1 MAYSGD
7 SMGSAATHKIKW
19 GLVACAAF
27 LLMITLRLPFL
38 QQPLIGEEGIFAMIV
53 SGYQSPMIKSGND
66 LPSQIDQHCLLV
78 LGHIDQT
85 GDALARPGRNIL
97 PYCFLGLVIKPLI
110 APLNLATLDFDA
122 KSGLMRS
129 VFLAL
134 SSVGFLSLCL
144 LSYLV
149 SLRLSGYKAFLP
161 FLVLL
166 YFTTTHLAIGSSIQ
180 PQLDGAFG
188 FLLLS
193 NAALLV
199 YLGSRPSTPNWP
211 KLPLNFLAGFLVALC
226 KNEWPLT
233 LLVSVLLVYC
243 LMFAYRIILS
253 YRGIAADA
261 NRNST
266 NLLIGIGLI
275 LGCLAGMGFCY
286 LFSPNDYLAGFGL
299 MKNIHGSRESHL
311 KIFFQTLRFNYQILT
326 PSIVMLILGLWC
338 IRKNWKSLL
347 NQEIGL
353 LTLYVLSF
361 GILAGFMQS
370 GWGGDGF
377 PRYYLPPL
385 LLSGIF
391 LITQIPSAL
400 PQSSKPIVTKSLTLI
415 FGLAVLF
422 NYGSLFIKFEKG
434 ESLTV
439 PSNYVEVKKALIGAA
454 AINKKDPYGVMVHQ
468 VGLGFY
474 FPGTNFIALDIGREE
489 ALKWPLPSPKYY
501 LVM

>member
-1 MAYSGD
+1 MAYSKD
-7 SMGSAATHKIKW
+7 SMGLSATHQIKW

-27 LLMITLRLPFL
+27 LLMIALRVPFL

-53 SGYQSPMIKSGND
+53 SGYQSPVIKSADD
-66 LPSQIDQHCLLV
+66 LPSQIDQHCLIL
-78 LGHIDQT
+78 LGHIDQA
-85 GDALARPGRNIL
+85 GDALARPGRNIV
-97 PYCFLGLVIKPLI
+97 PYCFLGFVMKPLI
-110 APLNLATLDFDA
+110 APLNLAGLDFDA
-122 KSGLMRS
+122 KSGLIRA
-129 VFLAL
+129 VFLGL
-134 SSVGFLSLCL
+134 SSVGFLSLCF

-149 SLRLSGYKAFLP
+149 SLRLSGYKALLP
-161 FLVLL
+161 FLVLF

-199 YLGSRPSTPNWP
+199 YLGSRPSTPNWSN
-211 KLPLNFLAGFLVALC
+211 LPLNFLAGFLVALC

-233 LLVSVLLVYC
+233 LLVSVVLVYC
-243 LMFAYRIILS
+243 VMFTYRAIVS
-253 YRGIAADA
+253 YRGISADA
-261 NRNST
+261 NQNST
-266 NLLIGIGLI
+266 NLLVGIGLI

-326 PSIVMLILGLWC
+326 PSLVMLALGLWC
-338 IRKNWKSLL
+338 IWKNWKSLL

-400 PQSSKPIVTKSLTLI
+400 PQSSKPIVMKSFTLI
-415 FGLAVLF
+415 FGLAILF
-422 NYGSLFIKFEKG
+422 NYGSLFIKFERG

-439 PSNYVEVKKALIGAA
+439 PSNYVEVKKSLIGAA

-489 ALKWPLPSPKYY
+489 VLKWPLPSPKYY

>member
-1 MAYSGD
+1 
-7 SMGSAATHKIKW
+7 MGLASVHKIKW

-27 LLMITLRLPFL
+27 LLMIALRVPFL
-38 QQPLIGEEGIFAMIV
+38 HQPLIGEEGMFAMIV
-53 SGYQSPMIKSGND
+53 SGYQSPAIKATDD
-66 LPSQIDQHCLLV
+66 LSSRIDQNCLLV
-78 LGHIDQT
+78 FGHIDET
-85 GDALARPGRNIL
+85 GDTLGRPGRNIA
-97 PYCFLGLVIKPLI
+97 PYCFLGLVVKPFI
-110 APLNLATLDFDA
+110 APLNVASRDFDV
-122 KSGLMRS
+122 KSGLIRS

-134 SSVGFLSLCL
+134 SSVGFLSLCF

-149 SLRLSGYKAFLP
+149 SLRLSGYKVLLP

-193 NAALLV
+193 NATLLI
-199 YLGSRPSTPNWP
+199 YLGSRPSTPYWS

-233 LLVSVLLVYC
+233 LLVSVVLVYC
-243 LMFAYRIILS
+243 IMFAYRAILS
-253 YRGIAADA
+253 YRGISED
-261 NRNST
+261 RNQNSL
-266 NLLIGIGLI
+266 NLLVGIGLI
-275 LGCLAGMGFCY
+275 LGCLSGMGFCY

-299 MKNIHGSRESHL
+299 MKNIHGSRGSHL

-326 PSIVMLILGLWC
+326 PIIVMLILGLWC
-338 IRKNWKSLL
+338 IWKNWKYLM

-353 LTLYVLSF
+353 LILYVLSF
-361 GILAGFMQS
+361 GILVGFMQS

-385 LLSGIF
+385 LLSGVF
-391 LITQIPSAL
+391 LITQIPSVL
-400 PQSSKPIVTKSLTLI
+400 PESTTSIVLKSVFGI
-415 FGLAVLF
+415 FGLAIVF
-422 NYGSLFIKFEKG
+422 NYGSLLTKFERG

-439 PSNYVEVKKALIGAA
+439 PGNYVDVKNALIGAA

-468 VGLGFY
+468 VGLRFY
-474 FPGTNFIALDIGREE
+474 FPGTNFIAIDLGREG
-489 ALKWPLPSPKYY
+489 ALQWPLPSPKYY

>member
-1 MAYSGD
+1 MAYSKD
-7 SMGSAATHKIKW
+7 SMSLAANHKIKW
-19 GLVACAAF
+19 VLVACTTF
-27 LLMITLRLPFL
+27 LLMIALRVPFL

-53 SGYQSPMIKSGND
+53 SGYQSPLIKSADD

-85 GDALARPGRNIL
+85 GDALARPGRNIF
-97 PYCFLGLVIKPLI
+97 PYCFLGFVIKPLI
-110 APLNLATLDFDA
+110 APLNLATLDFDS
-122 KSGLMRS
+122 KSGLIRS

-134 SSVGFLSLCL
+134 SSIGFLSLCF

-149 SLRLSGYKAFLP
+149 SLRLTGYKALLP
-161 FLVLL
+161 FLLL
-166 YFTTTHLAIGSSIQ
+166 IYFTTTHLAIGSSIQ

-193 NAALLV
+193 NAALLI
-199 YLGSRPSTPNWP
+199 YLSSRETTPNWS

-233 LLVSVLLVYC
+233 LLVSVVLVYC
-243 LMFAYRIILS
+243 AMFIYGAMMS
-253 YRGIAADA
+253 YRGISADA
-261 NRNST
+261 NQNSA
-266 NLLIGIGLI
+266 NLLVGIGLI
-275 LGCLAGMGFCY
+275 SGCLLGMGFCY

-311 KIFFQTLRFNYQILT
+311 KIFFQTLKFNFQILT
-326 PSIVMLILGLWC
+326 PNIVMLLLGLWC
-338 IRKNWKSLL
+338 ILKNWKSLL

-353 LTLYVLSF
+353 LILYVVSI
-361 GILAGFMQS
+361 GVLAGFMQS

-400 PQSSKPIVTKSLTLI
+400 SQSRKPMAIKSIAVI
-415 FGLAVLF
+415 FGLTILF
-422 NYGSLFIKFEKG
+422 NYGSLFIKFERG

-439 PSNYVEVKKALIGAA
+439 PGNYVEVKKSLIGAA

-474 FPGTNFIALDIGREE
+474 FPGTNFITLDIGREE
-489 ALKWPLPSPKYY
+489 VLKWPLPSPKYY

>member
-1 MAYSGD
+1 MAYSGYNR
-7 SMGSAATHKIKW
+7 GLTTTHKIKW
-19 GLVACAAF
+19 ILVTCAAF
-27 LLMITLRLPFL
+27 FLMIMLRIPFL
-38 QQPLIGEEGIFAMIV
+38 QQPLIGEEGMFAMIV
-53 SGYQSPMIKSGND
+53 SGYQSPLIKGADD
-66 LPSQIDQHCLLV
+66 LPSQIDRHCLLV

-85 GDALARPGRNIL
+85 GDALTRPGRNIV
-97 PYCFLGLVIKPLI
+97 PYCFLGFVIKSLI
-110 APLNLATLDFDA
+110 APLNTATLDFDA
-122 KSGLMRS
+122 KSGLIRS
-129 VFLAL
+129 VFLGL
-134 SSVGFLSLCL
+134 SSVGFLSLCF

-149 SLRLSGYKAFLP
+149 SLRLSGFKATLP
-161 FLVLL
+161 FLVLF

-180 PQLDGAFG
+180 PQLDGVFG

-199 YLGSRPSTPNWP
+199 YFGSRLSTPTWS

-233 LLVSVLLVYC
+233 LLVSVILVYC
-243 LMFAYRIILS
+243 LMFVHRAILS
-253 YRGIAADA
+253 YRGISVDENQKSA
-261 NRNST
+261 

-275 LGCLAGMGFCY
+275 LGCLSGMGFCY

-299 MKNIHGSRESHL
+299 MKNIHSSRGSHL

-326 PSIVMLILGLWC
+326 PSILMLIFGLWC
-338 IRKNWKSLL
+338 VWKNWKSLL

-353 LTLYVLSF
+353 LILYVLSF

-391 LITQIPSAL
+391 LITQIPSVL
-400 PQSSKPIVTKSLTLI
+400 PQSAKPRVVKSFAMI
-415 FGLAVLF
+415 FGFAIIF
-422 NYGSLFIKFEKG
+422 NYGSLLMKFERG

-439 PSNYVEVKKALIGAA
+439 PGNYVDVKNTLIGAA

-468 VGLGFY
+468 VGIGFY

>member
-1 MAYSGD
+1 MAYTEG
-7 SMGSAATHKIKW
+7 SMDLAATHKIKW

-27 LLMITLRLPFL
+27 LLMIALRAPFL

-53 SGYQSPMIKSGND
+53 SGYQSSAIKSTND
-66 LPSQIDQHCLLV
+66 FPSQIDQHCLIV

-85 GDALARPGRNIL
+85 GDALSRPGRNIV
-97 PYCFLGLVIKPLI
+97 PYCFLGFVIKPFI
-110 APLNLATLDFDA
+110 APLNADTLDFDG
-122 KSGLMRS
+122 KSGLIRS
-129 VFLAL
+129 AFLVL
-134 SSVGFLSLCL
+134 SSVGFLSLCF

-149 SLRLSGYKAFLP
+149 SLRLSGYKALLP
-161 FLVLL
+161 FLVLI

-193 NAALLV
+193 NAALLI
-199 YLGSRPSTPNWP
+199 YLGSRPSTINWS

-226 KNEWPLT
+226 KNEWSLT
-233 LLVSVLLVYC
+233 LLISVVLVYC
-243 LMFAYRIILS
+243 AIFACRFIVS
-253 YRGIAADA
+253 CRGISADTNQDSA
-261 NRNST
+261 

-275 LGCLAGMGFCY
+275 LGCLTGMGFSY
-286 LFSPNDYLAGFGL
+286 VFSPNDYLAGFSL
-299 MKNIHGSRESHL
+299 MKNIQGSRESHL
-311 KIFFQTLRFNYQILT
+311 KVFFQTLRFNYQILT
-326 PSIVMLILGLWC
+326 PCIVMLILGLWC
-338 IRKNWKSLL
+338 IWKNWKSLM

-353 LTLYVLSF
+353 LILYVMSF

-391 LITQIPSAL
+391 LITQIPMSL
-400 PQSSKPIVTKSLTLI
+400 SHLRKPIVIKSFTMI
-415 FGLAVLF
+415 FGLAIFF
-422 NYGSLFIKFEKG
+422 NYGSLFIKFDSG

-439 PSNYVEVKKALIGAA
+439 PSNYHDVKKSLIGAA
-454 AINKKDPYGVMVHQ
+454 AINKKDSYGVMVHQ

-474 FPGTNFIALDIGREE
+474 FPGTNFIAIDIGREE
-489 ALKWPLPSPKYY
+489 VLKWPLPSPKYY

>member
-1 MAYSGD
+1 M
-7 SMGSAATHKIKW
+7 
-19 GLVACAAF
+19 
-27 LLMITLRLPFL
+27 
-38 QQPLIGEEGIFAMIV
+38 
-53 SGYQSPMIKSGND
+53 
-66 LPSQIDQHCLLV
+66 

-85 GDALARPGRNIL
+85 GDALARPGRNIV
-97 PYCFLGLVIKPLI
+97 PYCFLGFFIKPFI
-110 APLNLATLDFDA
+110 APLNTATLDFDS
-122 KSGLMRS
+122 KSGLIRS
-129 VFLAL
+129 VFLGL
-134 SSVGFLSLCL
+134 SSVGFLSLCF

-149 SLRLSGYKAFLP
+149 SLRLSGYKALLP
-161 FLVLL
+161 FLVLF

-193 NAALLV
+193 NAALLI
-199 YLGSRPSTPNWP
+199 YLGSRASSPHWS
-211 KLPLNFLAGFLVALC
+211 KLSLNFLAGFLVALC

-233 LLVSVLLVYC
+233 LLVSVVLVYC
-243 LMFAYRIILS
+243 LMFAYRTIAS
-253 YRGIAADA
+253 YRDISVDTHQ
-261 NRNST
+261 NSRNLSV
-266 NLLIGIGLI
+266 GIGLI
-275 LGCLAGMGFCY
+275 LGCLVGMGFCY

-299 MKNIHGSRESHL
+299 MKNIHGSQGSHL

-326 PSIVMLILGLWC
+326 PCIVMLILGLWC
-338 IRKNWKSLL
+338 IWKNWKSLL
-347 NQEIGL
+347 NQEMGL
-353 LTLYVLSF
+353 FILYILSF

-391 LITQIPSAL
+391 LITQLPSAL
-400 PQSSKPIVTKSLTLI
+400 PQLTKAIVSKSFAVIL
-415 FGLAVLF
+415 GLAIVI
-422 NYGSLFIKFEKG
+422 NYSALLIKFERG

-439 PSNYVEVKKALIGAA
+439 PSNYVDVKNALIGAA

-474 FPGTNFIALDIGREE
+474 FPGTNFITLDIGREE